1 MPRNSSDDFASIK
14 NSIDFLN
21 EKVDKLM
28 HAKKEIS
35 EIILLVTKFQA
46 IIAEKDKQ
54 IECLEEKVEELEQ
67 YSRRDNIIITGLK
80 TRHRTYARASTQV
93 ISDAHNQ
100 NAPEEELKNLEH
112 QIIGFL
118 NNKLE
123 LNIKP
128 ADINAFHTIK
138 NKQREKHDDIIIRFI
153 SRKNKVEVLKQSR
166 KLKGTNIYINE
177 HLTPKNNEIAKKAR
191 LLRKQG
197 KISRALIRDCKV
209 FIKTNVI
216 PEVAKTVIIRKMSDF
231 DVYERF

>member
-14 NSIDFLN
+14 NLIDFLS
-21 EKVDKLM
+21 EKVDELM
-28 HAKKEIS
+28 HAKKEIT
-35 EIILLVTKFQA
+35 EILLLVTKFQA

-67 YSRRDNIIITGLK
+67 YSRRENIIITGLK

-100 NAPEEELKNLEH
+100 NAPEEELQNLEH
-112 QIIGFL
+112 QVIGFL

-123 LNIKP
+123 LSIKP
-128 ADINAFHTIK
+128 ADINACHTIK
-138 NKQREKHDDIIIRFI
+138 NKQREKPDNIIIRFI

-197 KISRALIRDCKV
+197 KISRAWIRDCKV
-209 FIKTNVI
+209 FIKTNGI

-231 DVYERF
+231 VVYERF